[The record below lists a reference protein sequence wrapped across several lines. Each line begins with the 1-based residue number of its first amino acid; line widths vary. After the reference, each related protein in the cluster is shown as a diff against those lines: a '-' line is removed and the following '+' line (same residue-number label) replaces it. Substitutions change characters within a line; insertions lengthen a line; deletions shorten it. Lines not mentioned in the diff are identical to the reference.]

1 MRYHHVPQHCEED
14 CGAACLA
21 TIAKHYRRTIPLS
34 QIREVSGTGWQGT
47 TLLGLKQGAE
57 ALGFNARSVKAS
69 PDILHH
75 LNQLPLPAIIHWQG
89 HHWVVLYGKR
99 NGNYVVA
106 DPAVGVR
113 YVAHVEIAQCWIDG
127 VALLLE
133 PDPIRFFQQPDDRM
147 TGIGSFFQRA
157 WAQRVLLMQALPI
170 NLILGL
176 LSLTSPF
183 LLQVLTDDVL
193 VRGDGQLLTT
203 VAIAV
208 IATNLIS
215 SGLSWLQST
224 LIAHFAQRLEL
235 GIVLEFGRKLL
246 RLPLTYYEGHRSGEI
261 VSRLQDIQQVNQ
273 LVSQV
278 IVSLPSQ
285 FFVAVVSLALM
296 IFYSGKL
303 TMVAM
308 VVAIGMTLST
318 IIFQPT
324 LQQKTRNLMVAE
336 AETQGVLV
344 ETFKAA
350 LTLKTTD
357 GATQLWEE
365 FQNRFSRLAKL
376 NLRTMQIGIVNG
388 TFSGFVSGTGG
399 IALLWV
405 GGSLVMNPSEHLSIG
420 QLLAFKAM
428 NDNFLGLIATL
439 IGFVDEFTRAKTA
452 VQRITEVIEAK
463 GEADIHKPAG
473 AIASDDDIIC
483 DRLSFYYAG
492 RLELLNEFSLKI
504 PGGKVTTLIGAS
516 GCGKST
522 LAKLLAGLYQ
532 PSSGDIQIGR
542 YHSTDISLTSL
553 RQQVVLV
560 PQEAQFW
567 SRSILENFQLSTP
580 AASFDQIVEACQ
592 IVGADRF
599 IAQLPD
605 KYHTVLG
612 EFGANLSGGQRQRL
626 AIARALI
633 NQPPVLILDE
643 STSGLDPA
651 SEAEVMDHLLEHRQ
665 GKTTILISHR
675 PSVIQRADWVV
686 RLDQETLQPQDA
698 PVKFAAA

>member
-21 TIAKHYRRTIPLS
+21 TIAKHYGRTVLLS
-34 QIREVSGTGWQGT
+34 QIREISGTGQQGT
-47 TLLGLKQGAE
+47 TLLGLKQGSE
-57 ALGFNARSVKAS
+57 ALGFNPRSVKAS
-69 PDILHH
+69 PDILHD
-75 LNQLPLPAIIHWQG
+75 LNQLSLPAIIHWQG

-99 NGNYVVA
+99 KGCYVVA

-113 YVAHVEIAQCWIDG
+113 HVAYTEMIQCWTDG

-147 TGIGSFFQRA
+147 TGIGSFFRRA

-261 VSRLQDIQQVNQ
+261 VSRLQDIQQINQ

-285 FFVAVVSLALM
+285 FFVAIVSLALM

-308 VVAIGMTLST
+308 VVAIVMTLST
-318 IIFQPT
+318 IVFQPT

-350 LTLKTTD
+350 LTVKTTD
-357 GATQLWEE
+357 AAVQLWEE
-365 FQNRFSRLAKL
+365 FQSRFSRLAKL

-388 TFSGFVSGTGG
+388 TFSGFVSGSGG
-399 IALLWV
+399 IALLWI

-439 IGFVDEFTRAKTA
+439 VGFVDEFTRAKTA
-452 VQRITEVIEAK
+452 VQRITEVLEAK
-463 GEADIHKPAG
+463 GEADQHKPIG
-473 AIASDDDIIC
+473 VIAADDDISC

-492 RLELLNEFSLKI
+492 RLELLNDFSLKI
-504 PGGKVTTLIGAS
+504 PGGKVTALIGSS

-522 LAKLLAGLYQ
+522 LAKLLAGLYH

-567 SRSILENFQLSTP
+567 SRSILENFQLSAPT
-580 AASFDQIVEACQ
+580 ATFDQIVEACQ

-651 SEAEVMDHLLEHRQ
+651 SEAEVMEQLLQHRQ

-686 RLDQETLQPQDA
+686 RLDQGNLQPQDA